1 MHAGRH
7 YSLKEV
13 LTWTGYDLLAF
24 SVLALVPVTLCLLGV
39 TIPPVPWAP
48 VAVLGTAVAFVTS
61 FKSNAAYGR
70 LWEARKIWGGIVNAS
85 RSFVI
90 HLQEYVGDKDD
101 GAVRQAALRHVA
113 WLTSLRFQLRQKR
126 AWESQTV
133 EANRRYREATYA
145 IPEDSLD
152 VVAEIRA
159 RVPSEEWEVVG
170 DVRNRSACLLSL
182 HARMLRGLAARGW
195 LTEYQHVDMARYVTD
210 FVDLQGKCER
220 IKNFP
225 YPRQFE
231 TLNRVFVWLFVLVLP
246 FAVAAQ
252 LQGEPGWLWLT
263 VPLSVLVSWVFFT
276 MDRIGSVSE
285 NPFEGSPND
294 VPITQMSRAI
304 EIDLLELVGD
314 KVLPAPIGP
323 QGNILM

>member
-7 YSLKEV
+7 YTLKEV
-13 LTWTGYDLLAF
+13 LSWTGYDLLAF
-24 SVLALVPVTLCLLGV
+24 TAIAIVPVTLCTLGV
-39 TIPPVPWAP
+39 ALPPVPWAP

-90 HLQEYVGDKDD
+90 HLKEYVGEQDD
-101 GAVRQAALRHVA
+101 GVVRAAALRHVA
-113 WLTSLRFQLRQKR
+113 WLTSLRYQLRQKR
-126 AWESQTV
+126 AWESQAV

-159 RVPSEEWEVVG
+159 RVSSAEWEVVG
-170 DVRNRSACLLSL
+170 DVRNRTACLLSL
-182 HARMLRGLAARGW
+182 HARMLRELAAAGR
-195 LTEYQHVDMARYVTD
+195 LTEYRHVDMARYVTD

-231 TLNRVFVWLFVLVLP
+231 TLNRVFVWLFVLILP

-252 LQGEPGWLWLT
+252 LQEQQAWLWMT
-263 VPLSVLVSWVFFT
+263 VPLTVLVAWVFHT

-294 VPITQMSRAI
+294 VPITQLSRAI

-314 KVLPAPIGP
+314 KVLPAPLGP
-323 QGNILM
+323 QGHILM